1 MIRVR
6 RRRSRGPAPPIAL
19 LRVGAL
25 VATLASPL
33 ASQAWR
39 VGVSAEASHG
49 RGTPVVGR
57 TEPVTLVGGTV
68 ALRGPLDAGV
78 RAVALLGE
86 GRRGGALGTT
96 WLATSSARPF
106 GLSAAATHLVASGTP
121 AATRADVG
129 VEGRW
134 RSDHGPTASARLFAG
149 TLRRDRTGGG
159 DAGLDLVLTAP
170 LGRHAQLSLVT
181 QATLA
186 VRDASTLWFLRLSD
200 DLADIGRGPVRRH
213 VVDLAPTLRLAHRG
227 VVLDA
232 AVTTRIASGSPSLR
246 TGALA
251 TVEFPIAGAVRGTL
265 GAGAQLPDVRLLLGR
280 VRWVSAGLRI
290 ALAPRRIGAPPPPRL
305 EIDAPLLGI
314 ERTRIVVQVAP
325 HVRRVLIR
333 GDFTDFTPRPC
344 TARGTGRF
352 DCGSAPAPGP
362 HRVALQLDDAAWRAP
377 GNLAVIADDF
387 GGSEGDWLVPGEP

>member
-1 MIRVR
+1 MHTR

-19 LRVGAL
+19 LRAGAL

-49 RGTPVVGR
+49 RGTPVVGS
-57 TEPVTLVGGTV
+57 TEPVTLLGATV
-68 ALRGPLDAGV
+68 AVRGPLDAGLRTV
-78 RAVALLGE
+78 GLLGD
-86 GRRGGALGTT
+86 RRQGGALASSWLGTAST
-96 WLATSSARPF
+96 RPLGVSAT
-106 GLSAAATHLVASGTP
+106 ATHLAASNTP

-129 VEGRW
+129 IDARW
-134 RSDHGPTASARLFAG
+134 RTDAGLAASARLFAG
-149 TLRRDRTGGG
+149 TLRRAATGGG

-170 LGRHAQLSLVT
+170 LGRIAQLSLVT

-200 DLADIGRGPVRRH
+200 DLADIGRGTVRRH

-227 VVLDA
+227 VVFDA
-232 AVTTRIASGSPSLR
+232 AVTTRLAAGSPSLR

-251 TVEFPIAGAVRGTL
+251 TLEFPIAGAVRGTL
-265 GAGAQLPDVRLLLGR
+265 GAGDQLPDVRLMLGR
-280 VRWVSAGLRI
+280 VRWASAGLRI
-290 ALAPRRIGAPPPPRL
+290 ALAPRRFGAPPPPRL
-305 EIDAPLLGI
+305 ELDAPLIGI
-314 ERTRIVVQVAP
+314 ERTRIIVLVAP
-325 HVRRVLIR
+325 QVQRVSIR
-333 GDFTDFTPRPC
+333 GDFTDFAPRPC
-344 TARGTGRF
+344 TTRGAGRF
-352 DCGSAPAPGP
+352 DCGNAPPAGP